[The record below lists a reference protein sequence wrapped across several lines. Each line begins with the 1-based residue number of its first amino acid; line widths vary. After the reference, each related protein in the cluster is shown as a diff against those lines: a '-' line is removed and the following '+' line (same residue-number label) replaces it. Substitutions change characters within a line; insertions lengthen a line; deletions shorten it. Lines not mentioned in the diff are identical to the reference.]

1 MFKLKSTLAG
11 LFSPSNPV
19 LLSYLRL
26 RPLNYFVEQK
36 GPSIKNCIGI
46 IKGTDDFYFNDLS
59 EFKNY
64 IIL

>member
-11 LFSPSNPV
+11 LFYPSNPV

-26 RPLNYFVEQK
+26 RPLNYLVEQK
-36 GPSIKNCIGI
+36 GPSITNCIGI
-46 IKGTDDFYFNDLS
+46 IKGNDDNFFNDS
-59 EFKNY
+59 FESTNY